1 MDEKALSIV
10 KDYITKN
17 EPVVHKTD
25 EHKSPLDVKII
36 YRNEMQYGDVEYLI
50 ESEMDPDLYFD
61 LTYCTYCTGQY
72 PYWDVQIRRYIV
84 VDDYKI
90 FDK

>member
-17 EPVVHKTD
+17 ENVVHKTN
-25 EHKSPLDVKII
+25 EHKTPLDVKII

-50 ESEMDPDLYFD
+50 ESEMDPDLYFN
-61 LTYCTYCTGQY
+61 LTYCSCQY
-72 PYWDVQIRRYIV
+72 PYWDITIRRYIV

-90 FDK
+90 FDAD